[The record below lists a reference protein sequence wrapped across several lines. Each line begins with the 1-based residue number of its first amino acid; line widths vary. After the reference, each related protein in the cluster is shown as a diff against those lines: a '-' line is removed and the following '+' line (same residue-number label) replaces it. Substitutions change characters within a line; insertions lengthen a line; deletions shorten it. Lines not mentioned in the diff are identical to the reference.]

1 MNDSSS
7 GFNQHEVLY
16 FSFATLQF
24 PCALFFIAHLNLSK
38 EISGSS
44 DCSYFMFLDSIMVS
58 MIG

>member
-1 MNDSSS
+1 MNESSS

-44 DCSYFMFLDSIMVS
+44 DCSYFYFLR
-58 MIG
+58 